1 MSVCVDVCQVE
12 LLKLRKANA
21 ALEEQNNSLMDR
33 YARAERQ
40 IKEAADQAKGT
51 HGERQAFETELAM
64 AKAKAAELDAQLR
77 ELTCDGTVDKETLLR
92 ALRIVKRNPA
102 DDSAISASVVG
113 KDVSQLRAEN
123 AELAHEC
130 EKLRQLLL
138 VQESINS
145 EQEKVAQGAS
155 QGIELVRSDLD
166 KQINELH
173 GKVQSRDARIAALQQ
188 QLKSSQM
195 HHVRANTQSQ
205 MSLRRNS
212 RTDQDASE
220 GRNVVEFNLLNIQLE
235 KEVMRDANPTTFVM
249 FDFFVH
255 DTQTTELLTGLRG
268 EINCKREFVVK
279 VDDFFLQY
287 LHDEHMELEVFQTLG
302 VDFKLLGTVSL
313 PLRKLFDQSRGI
325 VEGTGYIIAPNSD
338 ATSIG
343 TLDYTIHMHQPVQ
356 DQVQLFR
363 KIQQSKAGLKAVSD
377 VPPRI
382 EVHGR
387 VWATNE
393 PHSIPL

>member
-195 HHVRANTQSQ
+195 HHVSVQHGTARHGTARHS
-205 MSLRRNS
+205 MLRSHGQAPLSTHAHVAMPAYTHVHMCMRMCT
-212 RTDQDASE
+212 RT
-220 GRNVVEFNLLNIQLE
+220 
-235 KEVMRDANPTTFVM
+235 
-249 FDFFVH
+249 H
-255 DTQTTELLTGLRG
+255 
-268 EINCKREFVVK
+268 
-279 VDDFFLQY
+279 
-287 LHDEHMELEVFQTLG
+287 
-302 VDFKLLGTVSL
+302 
-313 PLRKLFDQSRGI
+313 
-325 VEGTGYIIAPNSD
+325 AP
-338 ATSIG
+338 A
-343 TLDYTIHMHQPVQ
+343 H
-356 DQVQLFR
+356 
-363 KIQQSKAGLKAVSD
+363 
-377 VPPRI
+377 PPRRW
-382 EVHGR
+382 GWMPR
-387 VWATNE
+387 CLSPRCPGALALALATAMGMDAQV
-393 PHSIPL
+393 P